1 MSRKNTK
8 TIQLV
13 EPELLLSKSIAIVG
27 SSSKILKENYGE
39 FIDSYDDVIRFNRS
53 ITKNY
58 EINVGSKTTLRV
70 VNNHVFDNL
79 DIRNKGFTNSPKN
92 FVKKLRNSSILFIG
106 PDEGPW
112 NRRNKNSHKS
122 NKLFK
127 FDYLKLYEVKNVLD
141 IDNDRNLQI
150 GTIVIGLCILSDI
163 KPHIFGFDLNN
174 EKRTHYFESRP
185 ESSSHDAH
193 AETAALRRLVN
204 KGLILCD

>member
-1 MSRKNTK
+1 MSNKIK
-8 TIQLV
+8 LVSPQLQ
-13 EPELLLSKSIAIVG
+13 LSKSIAIIG
-27 SSSKILKENYGE
+27 SSSKILNDKKGN
-39 FIDSYDDVIRFNRS
+39 FIDTFAEVVRFNRS

-58 EINVGSKTTLRV
+58 EINVGSKTTLRA
-70 VNNHVFDNL
+70 VNNHVFDNV
-79 DIRNKGFTNSPKN
+79 DISKKGFTNSPKK
-92 FVKKLRNSSILFIG
+92 FVKKLRNSKILYIG
-106 PDEGPW
+106 PDVGPW
-112 NRRNKNSHKS
+112 ERRKKNTHRS

-127 FDYLKLYEVKNVLD
+127 FDYLKLYEVKNVLGLD
-141 IDNDRNLQI
+141 TDKNLQI